1 MLFLLKTHTHTQF
14 AGIIALL
21 FLNLFNGKKR
31 LDSDNVLCVGLSW
44 LNPLVFLHLLYSLLA
59 RMKRTHVQMALCF

>member
-1 MLFLLKTHTHTQF
+1 MLFLLKTHTQF
-14 AGIIALL
+14 AGIALL

-59 RMKRTHVQMALCF
+59 HMK